1 MEVKE
6 LSVVGM
12 DYTLKNGE
20 GELLDTSEGKQPLYY
35 IHGTGSIIP
44 GLEKALVGKAKGDK
58 VSVTVAPEEGYGEK
72 RDDLMQKLD
81 KAQFDKNNFLGFA
94 DFNGKR
100 IYRKITF
107 NNGEV
112 SIEDFSNEVEL
123 EEYISW
129 GEQNNGTKVKFSNGY
144 KRVS

>member
-1 MEVKE
+1 MEKE
-6 LSVVGM
+6 S
-12 DYTLKNGE
+12 
-20 GELLDTSEGKQPLYY
+20 
-35 IHGTGSIIP
+35 
-44 GLEKALVGKAKGDK
+44 
-58 VSVTVAPEEGYGEK
+58 
-72 RDDLMQKLD
+72 
-81 KAQFDKNNFLGFA
+81 
-94 DFNGKR
+94 
-100 IYRKITF
+100 YRKITF